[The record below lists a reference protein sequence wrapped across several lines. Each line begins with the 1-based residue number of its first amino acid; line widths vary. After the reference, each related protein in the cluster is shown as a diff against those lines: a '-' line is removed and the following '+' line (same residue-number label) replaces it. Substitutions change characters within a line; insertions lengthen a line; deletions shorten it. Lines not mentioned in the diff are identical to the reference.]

1 MGNLGMIA
9 AVTALLLVFATLC
22 LIFRMVLESTGY
34 SWYATAR
41 REIIANLL
49 KEFGISRESRV
60 ESLKRFG
67 KVVIKNTVFNIS
79 HPFHLFPPKDVDN
92 EFKDKVQHFLKWVE
106 KEPSSIAQS
115 YCIDS
120 LAQLEKM
127 TSLTPK
133 YDPFREV
140 YLSLRDFCSEIEEIK
155 YADFISYDDV
165 LNLVKEE
172 SILTRYS
179 WVKKRWQS
187 GYLLP
192 LMRDFVDYAGRGT
205 TIGLFIGFTIA
216 LILGDPFGLVITV
229 IPVVGAIIGA
239 ISCLVRIDLAKNEV
253 NRLNNKKYRS
263 HMRVI
268 VKSIISILCIY
279 LFMNAYFLIV
289 ALLHG
294 ARIGG

>member
-1 MGNLGMIA
+1 MVNLGMIA
-9 AVTALLLVFATLC
+9 AVTSLLLVFATLC

-34 SWYATAR
+34 YWYAAAR
-41 REIIANLL
+41 REIIASILNN
-49 KEFGISRESRV
+49 FGISRESRV
-60 ESLKRFG
+60 ESIKRFG
-67 KVVIKNTVFNIS
+67 KVVIKNTAFNIS

-106 KEPSSIAQS
+106 KEPSSTAQS
-115 YCIDS
+115 HCIDS

-127 TSLTPK
+127 TCLTPK

-140 YLSLRDFCSEIEEIK
+140 YLSLRDFCSEIEGIK
-155 YADFISYDDV
+155 YADFVSYDDV
-165 LNLVKEE
+165 LNLIKEE

-229 IPVVGAIIGA
+229 IPVVGAIIRA

>member
-1 MGNLGMIA
+1 M
-9 AVTALLLVFATLC
+9 
-22 LIFRMVLESTGY
+22 TG
-34 SWYATAR
+34 
-41 REIIANLL
+41 
-49 KEFGISRESRV
+49 
-60 ESLKRFG
+60 
-67 KVVIKNTVFNIS
+67 
-79 HPFHLFPPKDVDN
+79 
-92 EFKDKVQHFLKWVE
+92 
-106 KEPSSIAQS
+106 
-115 YCIDS
+115 
-120 LAQLEKM
+120 
-127 TSLTPK
+127 LTPK

-155 YADFISYDDV
+155 YADFISYDEI
-165 LNLVKEE
+165 LNLIKKE
-172 SILTRYS
+172 SILAKCS
-179 WVKKRWQS
+179 WAKKRWQS

-216 LILGDPFGLVITV
+216 LILGDPFGLVVTV

-263 HMRVI
+263 HVRVI

>member
-1 MGNLGMIA
+1 MVNLGMIA
-9 AVTALLLVFATLC
+9 AVTSLLLVFATLC

-34 SWYATAR
+34 YWYAAAR
-41 REIIANLL
+41 REIIASILNN
-49 KEFGISRESRV
+49 FGISRESRV
-60 ESLKRFG
+60 ESIKRFG
-67 KVVIKNTVFNIS
+67 KVVIKNTAFNIS

-106 KEPSSIAQS
+106 KEPSSTAQS
-115 YCIDS
+115 HCIDS

-127 TSLTPK
+127 TGLTPK

-140 YLSLRDFCSEIEEIK
+140 YLSLRDFCSEIEGIK
-155 YADFISYDDV
+155 YADFVSYDDV
-165 LNLVKEE
+165 LNLIKEE

>member
-1 MGNLGMIA
+1 MIA
-9 AVTALLLVFATLC
+9 SIL
-22 LIFRMVLESTGY
+22 
-34 SWYATAR
+34 
-41 REIIANLL
+41 N
-49 KEFGISRESRV
+49 EFGIYRESKF
-60 ESLKRFG
+60 ESFKRFG
-67 KVVIKNTVFNIS
+67 KASIRNAAFNIS
-79 HPFHLFPPKDVDN
+79 HPLHLFPPKDVDN

-106 KEPSSIAQS
+106 KEPSSTAQS
-115 YCIDS
+115 NCIDS

-127 TSLTPK
+127 TGITPK
-133 YDPFREV
+133 YDPFGEV
-140 YLSLRDFCSEIEEIK
+140 YLSLRNFCSEVEEIK
-155 YADFISYDDV
+155 YADFVSYDDI
-165 LNLVKEE
+165 LNLIKEE
-172 SILTRYS
+172 NILAKYS

-187 GYLLP
+187 GYLLL

-216 LILGDPFGLVITV
+216 LILGDPFGLVVTV

-263 HMRVI
+263 HVRVI
-268 VKSIISILCIY
+268 VKSIISILCMY
-279 LFMNAYFLIV
+279 LFMNAYFLII